1 MDHAEG
7 AGSERCDRVEF
18 RGAQLSSYGSL
29 LVMREMEVFGLFDPA
44 FTTVAR
50 TPFTGSTACSGSRF
64 TGGRRAMKIS
74 PGRDL
79 PGKSCRAMPDFLNL
93 AALNAWLERRCV
105 DLWRD
110 IPHGAQPPS
119 R

>member
-1 MDHAEG
+1 MDHPEG

-18 RGAQLSSYGSL
+18 RGAQLSSGSGL
-29 LVMREMEVFGLFDPA
+29 LVMREMDEVFGLSDLG

-50 TPFTGSTACSGSRF
+50 TPLTGSTGCSGRRF

-79 PGKSCRAMPDFLNL
+79 PGKSCRAMPDFPDL
-93 AALNAWLERRCV
+93 AALNVERMAGTSVR
-105 DLWRD
+105 
-110 IPHGAQPPS
+110 
-119 R
+119 